1 MSQLHELSRPFPD
14 AWIKPP
20 APGRYGSYV
29 AHSTVTER
37 LLSIVGPFT
46 FTVDEPIRGHAPKID
61 GKNQTWPSRPDAIV
75 GCVASLTVTIDG
87 RQVTITEVGD
97 VDEPAMNLDGFNLKV
112 AASDAIK
119 RCSMRIGL
127 GLHLWSQD
135 LYFLESQLS
144 KGEAT
149 DTVMRGTVQAAPD
162 ERGGHLRSTDDSI
175 VTDADTQLDQ
185 PQDVV

>member
-1 MSQLHELSRPFPD
+1 MTQLHELSRPFPD

-20 APGRYGSYV
+20 APGKYGSYV
-29 AHSTVTER
+29 KHSTVTER

-46 FTVDEPIRGHAPKID
+46 FEITETIRGYAPKIE
-61 GKNQTWPSRPDAIV
+61 GKNQTWEARDNAVV
-75 GCVASLTVTIDG
+75 GCIASMTVTIDG
-87 RQVTITEVGD
+87 TEVTISEVGD

-112 AASDAIK
+112 AASDALK
-119 RCSMRIGL
+119 RCAMRIGL

-135 LYFLESQLS
+135 MYFLEKQLA

-162 ERGGHLRSTDDSI
+162 GSGGHQDPSEVSI
-175 VTDADTQLDQ
+175 PDQ
-185 PQDVV
+185 EDE